1 MEAHFSTLISGDC
14 IDRSTNIYPLRPDGR
29 RNFEKLLRFEMPQL
43 PEFGVDGYESED
55 SSSSQELL
63 SKPFVYDKE
72 YVCGQGYDS
81 EDDCAILY

>member
-1 MEAHFSTLISGDC
+1 
-14 IDRSTNIYPLRPDGR
+14 
-29 RNFEKLLRFEMPQL
+29 MPQL